1 MYSNSLKMFLFKIIK
16 DPWQL
21 STLNLV
27 HIIESLQQIIGW
39 DVKVILLTWHTLFLI
54 RNLLI

>member
-1 MYSNSLKMFLFKIIK
+1 MFLFKIIK

-21 STLNLV
+21 STINLV